1 MIIANEHLQEILQ
14 FLGIG
19 FAIGVGG
26 GAFAF
31 LLGSIVNGFY
41 SIIDKADNS

>member
-1 MIIANEHLQEILQ
+1 MIIANEYLGDIIQ

-19 FAIGVGG
+19 FAIGAGG

-31 LLGSIVNGFY
+31 VLGSIVNGFY
-41 SIIDKADNS
+41 SIIDSGDK